1 MAGLDRL
8 LAALDVTVGSFSI
21 RDVAHAPSARL
32 EEGDK
37 TRALYV
43 LAGSGRLRTSEGFAA
58 VLSADTLAFLPRH
71 MVFELEPRRDAAP
84 PGLVVVCGGVEAT
97 FGGATSLFEGLN
109 TPLVES
115 FADRPLRDDFLMLT
129 EELRAPSVGSR
140 ALTECILKRALIL
153 TMRRQSLSAAPHP
166 MIATL
171 KDHRLTP
178 ALAAMLDRPSDPLAL
193 DDLARLAGMSRSVF
207 AVRFAAAF
215 GRPPIEFLKAVRL
228 SNAARL
234 LTTTDLPI
242 KRIAQSVGYESRS
255 YFSRAFRARYDA
267 DPSDFRSAAAPDR
280 VVGERL
286 RRRPPVQMP
295 LNQLKPLSSQ

>member
-8 LAALDVTVGSFSI
+8 LAALDVTVGSFAIS
-21 RDVAHAPSARL
+21 DVGPGRNARI
-32 EEGDK
+32 EASDD

-43 LAGSGRLRTSEGFAA
+43 LAGSGRLRSSDSFDVA
-58 VLSADTLAFLPRH
+58 LSVDTLLVLPRDAP
-71 MVFELEPRRDAAP
+71 FELEPAPDAAAR
-84 PGLVVVCGGVEAT
+84 LVIVCGGVVAT
-97 FGGATSLFEGLN
+97 FAGAGNLFEALN

-115 FADRPLRDDFLMLT
+115 FADQPLRDDFLMLT
-129 EELRAPSVGSR
+129 DELASPSVGSR

-166 MIATL
+166 MIRAL
-171 KDHRLTP
+171 VDHRLAP
-178 ALAAMLDRPSDPLAL
+178 ALAAMLDRPSAPLSL
-193 DDLARLAGMSRSVF
+193 EDLARLAGMSRSVF
-207 AVRFAAAF
+207 AERFTAAF
-215 GRPPIEFLKAVRL
+215 GRPPIEFLKGLRL
-228 SNAARL
+228 NHAARL

-267 DPSDFRSAAAPDR
+267 DPSDYRSAAAVDLAP
-280 VVGERL
+280 GAAMPL
-286 RRRPPVQMP
+286 PPVQMP